1 MKECWHEDP
10 VATDIRNRIVY
21 IHNKE
26 WNKITTIVKSSDI
39 GPVTTNNPGAFYKS
53 RPLSG
58 MIQSAMFTMS
68 TRSLRSYSITAE
80 IDLFHKNNTS
90 FNGKRKFDDN
100 QIENKLN
107 EDNIIK
113 RTKLTE
119 KEDNDYITREFELD
133 IDMNISDERYTTH
146 EINFDI

>member
-1 MKECWHEDP
+1 
-10 VATDIRNRIVY
+10 
-21 IHNKE
+21 
-26 WNKITTIVKSSDI
+26 
-39 GPVTTNNPGAFYKS
+39 
-53 RPLSG
+53 
-58 MIQSAMFTMS
+58 
-68 TRSLRSYSITAE
+68 
-80 IDLFHKNNTS
+80 
-90 FNGKRKFDDN
+90 KRKFDDN